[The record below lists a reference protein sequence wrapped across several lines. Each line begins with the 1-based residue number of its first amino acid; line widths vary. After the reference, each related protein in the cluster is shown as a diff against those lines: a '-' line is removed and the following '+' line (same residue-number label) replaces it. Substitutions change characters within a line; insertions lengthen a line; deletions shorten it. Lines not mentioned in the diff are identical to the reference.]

1 MIGEQSGADATSG
14 DRTESNA
21 TITDHLLTVIKLEE
35 KNIETIV
42 FPPQF

>member
-21 TITDHLLTVIKLEE
+21 TILLTVIKLKE